1 VLVLALDTSSL
12 RTSCALADAGAGGDL
27 RVLAEALYAPPARAG
42 DVLPE
47 ALERVC
53 TQAGSSLDAVEAV
66 AVGLGPG
73 SFTGLRVGIAAAKAL
88 AYARRWPL
96 AGASSLH
103 ALALGAAHL
112 AREGQQV
119 IATTEA
125 RKGELY
131 AAVWLRA
138 PSSSSAAG
146 APAGAAAMLT
156 PAQPAAVYPA
166 ERFAAFLREQR
177 APLVL
182 GPGAAA
188 CAGELAALGIDLAA
202 LSPKEA
208 PASPPAW
215 AVAALCAPALSSA
228 PFDAAALF
236 AIGPDYLKPSEAE
249 VALGEGRVGGLT
261 PPGKMGQGGAP

>member
-1 VLVLALDTSSL
+1 VLVLSLDTSSL
-12 RTSCALADAGAGGDL
+12 RTSCAVVEAGAGGDL
-27 RVLAEALYAPPARAG
+27 RVLAEAVYPPPARAG
-42 DVLPE
+42 EVLPE

-53 TQAGSSLDAVEAV
+53 AEGGSSLDAVQGV

-73 SFTGLRVGIAAAKAL
+73 SFTGLRVGIAAAKGL
-88 AYARRWPL
+88 AYARRWPV

-112 AREGQQV
+112 AHEGQPV
-119 IATTEA
+119 VATTEA

-138 PSSSSAAG
+138 PSSSGTAG
-146 APAGAAAMLT
+146 ARAGAAMLIRS
-156 PAQPAAVYPA
+156 QSAAVYRS
-166 ERFAAFLREQR
+166 ESFAALLREQGR
-177 APLVL
+177 PLVL

-188 CAGELAALGIDLAA
+188 CAGELSALGIDLAA

-215 AVAALCAPALSSA
+215 AVAALCAQALSSA

-261 PPGKMGQGGAP
+261 PPGQMGQGGAP

>member
-1 VLVLALDTSSL
+1 MLVLALDTSSVL
-12 RTSCALADAGAGGDL
+12 TSCALTDAGAGGDL
-27 RVLAEALYAPPARAG
+27 RVLAEALYPPPQRAG
-42 DVLPE
+42 DLLPE
-47 ALERVC
+47 ALEHVC
-53 TQAGSSLDAVEAV
+53 AQAGASLDAIEGF

-112 AREGQQV
+112 AREGQPV

-138 PSSSSAAG
+138 PSPSGAAK
-146 APAGAAAMLT
+146 AEAGAAMLI

-177 APLVL
+177 APLLL

-188 CAGELAALGIDLAA
+188 CAVQLAALGIDLAA
-202 LSPKEA
+202 LSLKEA
-208 PASPPAW
+208 PAAPPAW
-215 AVAALCAPALSSA
+215 AVAALCAGALSSA
-228 PFDAAALF
+228 SFDAAALF

-249 VALGEGRVGGLT
+249 VALGKGRVGGLT
-261 PPGKMGQGGAP
+261 PPGQMGQGGAP

>member
-1 VLVLALDTSSL
+1 VLVLSLDTSSL

-53 TQAGSSLDAVEAV
+53 AQAGSSLDAVEGV

-73 SFTGLRVGIAAAKAL
+73 SFTGLRVGIAAAKGL

-112 AREGQQV
+112 AHEGQPV

-138 PSSSSAAG
+138 PASG
-146 APAGAAAMLT
+146 APGATAGAAMLIR
-156 PAQPAAVYPA
+156 AQPAAVYRA
-166 ERFAAFLREQR
+166 ERFAALLREQR

-215 AVAALCAPALSSA
+215 AVAALCAQALSSA

-249 VALGEGRVGGLT
+249 VALAEGRVGGLT
-261 PPGKMGQGGAP
+261 PPGQMGQGGAP